1 MSKSQSMKL
10 LDCSTQEPE
19 GFTSCGTAFMCL
31 TSNMHL
37 AGGSQGYGAWE
48 AVKAV
53 WIWEFKV
60 TVNICLFATH
70 TLTTK
75 LSGHSRSKLRNSNAS
90 YKLRFD
96 NLPPY

>member
-1 MSKSQSMKL
+1 
-10 LDCSTQEPE
+10 
-19 GFTSCGTAFMCL
+19 MCL

-96 NLPPY
+96 NLPPTERRGNTGQNHG